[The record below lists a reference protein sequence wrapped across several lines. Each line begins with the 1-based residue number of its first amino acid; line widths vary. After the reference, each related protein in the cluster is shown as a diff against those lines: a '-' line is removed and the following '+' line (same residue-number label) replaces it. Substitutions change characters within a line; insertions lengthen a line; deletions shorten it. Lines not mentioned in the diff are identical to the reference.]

1 VEHQLFCGERDQ
13 RARARI
19 ARRSGAENDG
29 RERSEG
35 ARIGRCRPRN
45 EILYV
50 LALGSGKDG
59 EEQSRGGLASV
70 AGRGDN
76 AQRALADPAT
86 APFVAEGR
94 APAAATNDLAGRTS
108 TIGDRAGPHDEK
120 DSRAVIERIVHR
132 DQAV

>member
-1 VEHQLFCGERDQ
+1 VQHQLFGGERNQ
-13 RARARI
+13 RTGAWI

-76 AQRALADPAT
+76 AQRALTDPAT

-94 APAAATNDLAGRTS
+94 APTAATNDLSGWTPAV
-108 TIGDRAGPHDEK
+108 GDRAGPDDEK
-120 DSRAVIERIVHR
+120 NSRAVVERIVHR